1 LRTFVTTNHPLTG
14 TMKLYPPAWHLLL
27 ISTLLSIVIT
37 AVYMLMM
44 SNRCNSASVTETV
57 NSVTAQRYRLLTEQT
72 ARMQEHLEKFGTPDL
87 LSFNFDKFDDAD
99 ISLFLLQEG
108 RMIFWTDN
116 RVPWDGSPGAD
127 RDTLPKVIRL
137 QNGWYLAHARHYLQY
152 QIVGFSLI
160 KHHYP
165 YSNEYLSNTFHHEFP
180 IRIHPE
186 ISPDSSLYNVFDAD
200 GNHLY
205 SLDFTDAVWQQGS
218 EGNMAFLLFLISFLL
233 VNLVLLHLHRMLNP
247 FRNLPDMALVAFALD
262 AIIVRALIH
271 YFRFPDAIHNAGFFN
286 PQLYASSWLNPSFGD
301 LILNS
306 VTLLIIAWSLM
317 QYGRFSHFKKPKVL
331 REILPGILLII
342 SILLIAAYVYII
354 RSIIFDSTLSFD
366 FNQLLSA
373 DMYSIAG
380 LILMVIVSVSLMM
393 LADRIFLFVF
403 SHPSGRVQQ
412 MLTGVFIALIL
423 AGRAFSTSHPQGW
436 ITALM
441 FAGLLTSFLLASWRK
456 LKGLNLNIMLFIV
469 LSASLTW
476 MLNTYS
482 VEKEKNYRLMVASDY
497 AQKDDPMAEFL
508 FGQAVESIYKDSL
521 LAQMIYYQE
530 IEEEPVINYIL
541 HNYFQGGENFWSKYH
556 FQVTICSP
564 DQRLVIE
571 NQNMVVSCFEF
582 FQEQIQEYG
591 TMTMVP
597 DFMLIHDH
605 LGQVN
610 YLGILRYLTV
620 KGEVME
626 LARKIYIELFPKVVP
641 VDVGYL
647 ELLVDQS
654 VKEKAGL
661 ARYTNARY
669 SNGQLVAS
677 YGKYNYSISLKHYI
691 DQPDDYFFF
700 SKGGYSH
707 LFYRTGPDT
716 VLLISRPESGLFGLI
731 APFSLFLL
739 VFLLVFLLSNVVGD
753 RVMRREQRRRVRSHF
768 KFRLQLALF
777 SVIVISFVVVGGT
790 SVYYI
795 SMLNHNKN
803 MDNLREKARS
813 IRIEVEHKLA
823 DKEILDEELKPYI
836 QQILTKFNDVFATD
850 INLFDT
856 DGNLLGSSRMRIFDE
871 GLINSKMNTEAYREM
886 AIYQKTLLIHE
897 EQIGGLNYLSAY
909 IPFKNN
915 RGNIIAYIN
924 LPYFARQSELKDE
937 ISSFMMA
944 FINIYLLLIG
954 ITILYAFFISDMI
967 AKPLILIREKI
978 RRTKLGVFNERIDW
992 EGHDEIGELIN
1003 EYNRM
1008 VDELERSA
1016 ELLARSE
1023 RESAWREMAR
1033 QVAHEIKNPLTP
1045 MKLNL
1050 QHLEKMLDDDPQRWK
1065 ERFGKF
1071 AHTMHE
1077 QIESLSAI
1085 ASAFSDFANM
1095 PRGKK
1100 QPLPLGNA
1108 VRKILD
1114 LYSGYP
1120 DVEWEKVLL
1129 VEDQDMI
1136 FCDPEQ
1142 FNRMLINLLN
1152 NALQSGIRGRAL
1164 QITVKCYREGGSFR
1178 IEVTDNGKGISE
1190 DIRDKIFLPSFTTKS
1205 SGMGL
1210 GLAIARNIA
1219 EGIGGDITFT
1229 TAKDE
1234 GTTFIAEIPVFEG

>member
-1 LRTFVTTNHPLTG
+1 VKTNDLFTG
-14 TMKLYPPAWHLLL
+14 TMKMYRPTWHLLL
-27 ISTLLSIVIT
+27 ISTFLSVAIT
-37 AVYMLMM
+37 AVYLLSM
-44 SNRCNSASVTETV
+44 SNRCDTISVTETV
-57 NSVTAQRYRLLTEQT
+57 KSVTAHRYNLLTEQT
-72 ARMQEHLEKFGTPDL
+72 AAMQDHLTKFGTPDL
-87 LSFNFDKFDDAD
+87 LSFNFDKFDHSD

-116 RVPWDGSPGAD
+116 RVPWDGNLAPGS
-127 RDTLPKVIRL
+127 DTFPTVIRL
-137 QNGWYLAHARHYLQY
+137 QNGWYLAHARNYLQY
-152 QIVGFSLI
+152 NIVGFSLI

-165 YSNEYLSNTFHHEFP
+165 YSNEYLTNTFHPEFP

-186 ISPDSSLYNVFDAD
+186 IILDSSDHKIYDAE
-200 GNHLY
+200 GIYLF
-205 SLDFTDAVWQQGS
+205 SLDFTNVQWQQGS
-218 EGNMAFLLFLISFLL
+218 EGNIAFFLFLISFIL
-233 VNLVLLHLHRMLNP
+233 VNLVLLHLHRRLNP
-247 FRNLPDMALVAFALD
+247 FSGLPDLALLAFALD
-262 AIIVRALIH
+262 AIIVRGLIH
-271 YFRFPDAIHNAGFFN
+271 YFRFPSAIHNAGFFN
-286 PQLYASSWLNPSFGD
+286 PQHYASSWINPSFGD

-317 QYGRFSHFKKPKVL
+317 QYGRFNHFKRPMIL
-331 REILPGILLII
+331 REILPGILLIAAVV
-342 SILLIAAYVYII
+342 LIAGYVYII
-354 RSIIFDSTLSFD
+354 KSLIFDSTLSFD

-373 DMYSIAG
+373 DLYSITG
-380 LILMVIVSVSLMM
+380 LVMMVLISVSMMM
-393 LADRIFLFVF
+393 LTDRIFLFVF
-403 SHPSGRVQQ
+403 SHPAGRTQQ
-412 MLTGVFIALIL
+412 LLLGIFIALIM
-423 AGRAFSTSHPQGW
+423 AGRAFWTSHPQGW

-441 FAGLLTSFLLASWRK
+441 FTGFLFSYVLASWRRF
-456 LKGLNLNIMLFIV
+456 KGLNLNIMLFIV
-469 LSASLTW
+469 LAASLTW

-482 VEKEKNYRLMVASDY
+482 VEKEKSYRLMVAADY

-508 FGQAVESIYKDSL
+508 FGQAVESMYQDTL
-521 LAQMIYYQE
+521 LARMIFHE
-530 IEEEPVINYIL
+530 EAEEEHVINYIL
-541 HNYFQGGENFWSKYH
+541 QNYFQGGENFWAKYY
-556 FQVTICSP
+556 FQVTVCTP
-564 DQRLVIE
+564 DHRLVIE
-571 NQNMVVSCFEF
+571 NRNTVVACYEF

-597 DFMLIHDH
+597 DFILIHDH

-610 YLGILRYLTV
+610 YLGVLRYDYYGRESAESV
-620 KGEVME
+620 
-626 LARKIYIELFPKVVP
+626 RIFIELFPKVVP

-669 SNGQLVAS
+669 ANGQLVAS
-677 YGKYNYSISLKHYI
+677 YGKYNYSISLKHYL
-691 DQPDDYFFF
+691 DTPDDYYFF

-753 RVMRREQRRRVRSHF
+753 RLIWKERRRRVRSHF
-768 KFRLQLALF
+768 KYRLQLALF

-856 DGNLLGSSRMRIFDE
+856 EGNLLGSSRMRIFDE

-967 AKPLILIREKI
+967 AKPLIIIREKI
-978 RRTKLGVFNERIDW
+978 RRTKLGAFNEKIDW
-992 EGHDEIGELIN
+992 EGYDEIGELIN

-1008 VDELERSA
+1008 VDELGRSA

-1050 QHLEKMLDDDPQRWK
+1050 QHLEKTLHDDPQRWK
-1065 ERFGKF
+1065 QQFDKF
-1071 AHTMHE
+1071 ARTMHE
-1077 QIESLSAI
+1077 QIESLSTI

-1100 QPLPLGNA
+1100 QALPLGQA
-1108 VRKILD
+1108 VKKVLE
-1114 LYSGYP
+1114 LFSGYP
-1120 DVEWEKVLL
+1120 DVDWEQNIL
-1129 VEDQDMI
+1129 VDDLAMV

-1142 FNRMLINLLN
+1142 LNRMMINLLN
-1152 NALQSGIRGRAL
+1152 NALQSGIKGRGLHIA
-1164 QITVKCYREGGSFR
+1164 VKTYRDGGNYR

-1190 DIRDKIFLPSFTTKS
+1190 DIMEKIFLPSFTTKS

-1210 GLAIARNIA
+1210 GLAIARSIA
-1219 EGIGGDITFT
+1219 EGMGGDITFT
-1229 TAKDE
+1229 TAKDK
-1234 GTTFIAEIPVFEG
+1234 GTTFIVTIPVFEG